1 MLETPP
7 LKINFI
13 KIAPLLILLA
23 ALSLWPSI
31 IIDSYFV
38 AIPIASFVILLA
50 LMVTYKK
57 ANEIVFELL
66 SRLGFLYAI
75 LISLAVTL
83 VSASLLLIS
92 SEAVHIDNTL
102 NGVSMLR
109 ISLIIGAPIGVMIW
123 VPLSKRIGYK
133 NIFMLK
139 SFLISF
145 ALIAATA
152 ISQINRSIDNAEQK
166 TVVRGVIEKKE
177 NHGGFTTFITQ
188 QKPFNYIYIPYDETI
203 ERLVAPTSV
212 WDTLYKSATVNLKAM
227 NGYFGYDYVMQFNE
241 RSLR

>member
-1 MLETPP
+1 M
-7 LKINFI
+7 
-13 KIAPLLILLA
+13 LILLA

-31 IIDSYFV
+31 IVDSYFV
-38 AIPIASFVILLA
+38 AVPIASFAVLLA
-50 LMVTYKK
+50 LMVTYQK
-57 ANEIVFELL
+57 ANEIVFELIP
-66 SRLGFLYAI
+66 RLRFLYAI
-75 LISLAVTL
+75 LTSLAITL
-83 VSASLLLIS
+83 VSAALLLIA

-109 ISLIIGAPIGVMIW
+109 ISLIVGAPIGVMTW

-145 ALIAATA
+145 ALVAAT
-152 ISQINRSIDNAEQK
+152 ITSQINRGVDNAEQK

-177 NHGGFTTFITQ
+177 NNGGFTTFLTQ
-188 QKPFNYIYIPYDETI
+188 QKPSNYIYIPYDETI

-212 WDTLYKSATVNLKAM
+212 WDTMYKNATVNLTAKA
-227 NGYFGYDYVMQFNE
+227 GYFGYDYVVQFNE
-241 RSLR
+241 RSL

>member
-1 MLETPP
+1 MSEAVQ
-7 LKINFI
+7 LKINFT

-23 ALSLWPSI
+23 AMSLWPSVI
-31 IIDSYFV
+31 VDSYFV
-38 AIPIASFVILLA
+38 AVPIASFVVLLA

-57 ANEIVFELL
+57 ANEIVFELFP
-66 SRLGFLYAI
+66 RVAFLYAI
-75 LISLAVTL
+75 LASLAVTL
-83 VSASLLLIS
+83 LSASLLLIS

-109 ISLIIGAPIGVMIW
+109 ISLIIGAPIGVMTW

-145 ALIAATA
+145 ALVAAT
-152 ISQINRSIDNAEQK
+152 ITSQINRGFDEGEQK

-177 NHGGFTTFITQ
+177 NSGGFTTYLTQ
-188 QKPFNYIYIPYDETI
+188 QKPSNYIYIPYDETI

-212 WDTLYKSATVNLKAM
+212 WDTMYKNATVSLTAKV
-227 NGYFGYDYVMQFNE
+227 GYFGYDYVTQFND
-241 RSLR
+241 RTL